1 MNGNSIDFETEKNI
15 DEDIIDFERPVKAK
29 KPVVSSDVI
38 QLKKGIWIYFFL
50 IIFEGALRKWVLP
63 GLATPLLLIRDPVAL
78 WLLVKSMRGGLL
90 PANIY
95 LKAMVIVCIIA
106 IFTTLFWGHGNLAV
120 TLFGARILILHF
132 PLIFVIGNIFD
143 RRDVEN
149 MGKAIVFITIPMAIL
164 TALQFYSPQ
173 GAWVNRGIGGD
184 ENGAGFS
191 GAMGYFRPSGTFSFT
206 NGNSLFFSLAAS
218 FILFFWLDPKK
229 INKIILIAATL
240 GLLSAIPLSISRALL
255 FSCIVSVVFAIIGM
269 FRNPKFLGRLALIG
283 IVGFVSVAVLSQT
296 KFFHTS
302 MEAFTDRFNT
312 ASEAEGGTSGVIGD
326 RYIGG
331 MVSSILGINNVPFFG
346 FGMGMGTNVG
356 AMLLSGKNTTFLIA
370 EGEWGRL
377 IGESG
382 ALIGIVIIFIRL
394 ALVAKMAVLSFKK
407 INSGDLLPWM
417 LLSFGALNIPQGQW
431 AQPTGLGFS
440 VLVGGLIIA
449 SFRNS
454 TLE

>member
-1 MNGNSIDFETEKNI
+1 MNGNIIDFETEKNI
-15 DEDIIDFERPVKAK
+15 DGDIIDFERPFEAK
-29 KPVVSSDVI
+29 KPVISSEVI

-78 WLLVKSMRGGLL
+78 WLLIKSIRSDLL

-95 LKAMVIVCIIA
+95 LKAMVVTCIIG
-106 IFTTLFWGHGNLAV
+106 IFTTLFLGHGNLSV

-143 RRDVEN
+143 RQDVEN
-149 MGKAIVFITIPMAIL
+149 MGKAMVFITIPMAIL
-164 TALQFYSPQ
+164 TALQFYSSQ

-184 ENGAGFS
+184 ANGAGFS

-255 FSCIVSVVFAIIGM
+255 FSCIVSAVFAIIGM

-296 KFFHTS
+296 KFFQTS

-312 ASEAEGGTSGVIGD
+312 ASEAEGGTSGVISD

-331 MVSSILGINNVPFFG
+331 MVNSILGSNNVPFFG
-346 FGMGMGTNVG
+346 YGMGMGTNVG
-356 AMLLSGKNTTFLIA
+356 AMLLSGKTTFLIA

-382 ALIGIVIIFIRL
+382 ALLGIIIIFIRL
-394 ALVAKMAVLSFKK
+394 ALTAKMCVLSIKK
-407 INSGDLLPWM
+407 LNSGNLLPWM
-417 LLSFGALNIPQGQW
+417 LLSFGILNIPQGQW

-440 VLVGGLIIA
+440 VLIGGLIIA
-449 SFRNS
+449 SFRNR
-454 TLE
+454 TPE

>member
-1 MNGNSIDFETEKNI
+1 MNGNIIDFETEKNN

-78 WLLVKSMRGGLL
+78 WLLIKSMRAGLL
-90 PANIY
+90 PANFY
-95 LKAMVIVCIIA
+95 LKAMVVACTIG
-106 IFTTLFWGHGNLAV
+106 IFTTLFFGHGNLAV

-143 RRDVEN
+143 RQDVEN
-149 MGKAIVFITIPMAIL
+149 MGKVMVFITIPMAIL
-164 TALQFYSPQ
+164 TALQFYNSQ

-184 ENGAGFS
+184 ANGAGFS

-229 INKIILIAATL
+229 TNKIILIAATL

-255 FSCIVSVVFAIIGM
+255 FSCIVSVVFGIIGM

-296 KFFHTS
+296 KFFQTS
-302 MEAFTDRFNT
+302 IEAFTDRFNT
-312 ASEAEGGTSGVIGD
+312 ASEAEGGTSGVISD

-331 MVSSILGINNVPFFG
+331 MVSSILGSNNVPFFG
-346 FGMGMGTNVG
+346 YGMGMGTNVG
-356 AMLLSGKNTTFLIA
+356 AMLLSGKTTFLIA

-382 ALIGIVIIFIRL
+382 ALLGIIIIFIRL
-394 ALVAKMAVLSFKK
+394 ALIAKLSVLSIKK
-407 INSGDLLPWM
+407 LNAGDLLPWM
-417 LLSFGALNIPQGQW
+417 LLSFGVLNIPQGQW

-440 VLVGGLIIA
+440 VLIGGLIIA

-454 TLE
+454 IP